1 MNAFPLVV
9 ASLLLT
15 AGCAKQAAPPHGQ
28 AMLGSFFV
36 GVDSSK
42 LPEPAR
48 SAVTSAQK
56 DIDLVLGGRPPS
68 CKSEPDGAASDGGTA
83 LYKCKYY
90 DLTVMQSIYQLGNV
104 SGYIYGPI
112 VNFPGDYPV
121 SYVRFYSNEEF
132 HSLTGSRDG
141 R

>member
-1 MNAFPLVV
+1 MKFLAVAFTLI
-9 ASLLLT
+9 AIT
-15 AGCAKQAAPPHGQ
+15 TGCSRQPTPQ
-28 AMLGSFFV
+28 RQSSQFFV
-36 GVDSSK
+36 GVDTTK
-42 LPEPAR
+42 LPEPAK
-48 SAVTSAQK
+48 SAVSAAEK
-56 DIDLVLGGRPPS
+56 DIELVLKGRAPA
-68 CKSEPDGAASDGGTA
+68 CKSEADSAFSDGGTA